1 MAEKPKKI
9 KEEEVDEYFD
19 DGASS
24 IYHETDQEEE
34 SDLQIQNSFKSH
46 MNPVLKDD
54 MITNY
59 FRGKIR
65 RIITFD
71 RPDGRSKVKEK
82 IIDSFAA
89 ILIRVIGFK
98 DLYTA
103 WEDQVVSVIDDYKV
117 KQKRVQAI

>member
-1 MAEKPKKI
+1 
-9 KEEEVDEYFD
+9 
-19 DGASS
+19 
-24 IYHETDQEEE
+24 
-34 SDLQIQNSFKSH
+34 

-71 RPDGRSKVKEK
+71 RPDGRTKVKEK

-103 WEDQVVSVIDDYKV
+103 WEDQVISVIDDYKV
-117 KQKRVQAI
+117 K